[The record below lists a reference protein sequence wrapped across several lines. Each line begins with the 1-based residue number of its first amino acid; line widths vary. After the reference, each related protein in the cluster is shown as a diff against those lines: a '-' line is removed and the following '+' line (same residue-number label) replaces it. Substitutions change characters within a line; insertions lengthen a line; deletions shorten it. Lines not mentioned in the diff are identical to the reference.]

1 MRGNPKLTACAHRGE
16 GVFGGPFSL
25 VDTDG
30 RPVTSAAFHGRFVL
44 LYFGFTFCPDICP
57 GELYKME
64 RIRNRLANLHGFSK
78 DDIVPVFVTVDPWRD
93 SVAKVKTYLADF
105 HEDFVGLTG
114 TPDQVRDMARRFR
127 VYSENT
133 TQKAVVYGDE
143 DDYLVDHSVFKY
155 LLLPDGSGRVA

>member
-64 RIRNRLANLHGFSK
+64 RIRNRLADL
-78 DDIVPVFVTVDPWRD
+78 
-93 SVAKVKTYLADF
+93 
-105 HEDFVGLTG
+105 HEDFVGRTG

-133 TQKAVVYGDE
+133 TQKAVIYGDE